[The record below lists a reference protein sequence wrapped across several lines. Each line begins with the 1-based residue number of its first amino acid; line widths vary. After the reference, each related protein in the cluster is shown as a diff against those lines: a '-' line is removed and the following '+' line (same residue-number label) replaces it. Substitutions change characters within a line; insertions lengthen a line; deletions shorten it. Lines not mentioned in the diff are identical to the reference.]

1 MNIRSIA
8 RPTGFFIFL
17 LFTMGMGILVMACGG
32 GEKTGN
38 QEFENHLSSGIPGV
52 ANLTL
57 KILDNPEDPDLY
69 HDRAALYFSE
79 GVLDTA
85 EEDWRKAIELDGEN
99 PEYYHRLSD
108 VLMDNNRPMDAIEV
122 MEDVVELYPDRIP
135 GLLKLGEM
143 YLIMGMDEKA
153 MTSFKRVLEIEAHN
167 ADGLFMIG
175 LTHRETGETEN
186 AIPFFVSTLEVDPT
200 YTEAYLLMGQILM
213 EQDNEL
219 AERYFSNA
227 IRSAPDNPTV
237 YHALA
242 EYYYFKDNLEKAL
255 DVYANMHL
263 RFPSYAEGFFSSGIL
278 FLEQEKLDEAYRM
291 FHMAVQIRPTMA
303 RGYFFRGKI
312 YELRGDYTRALDQY
326 DQAISLA
333 PAYSEAN
340 EAYESLRARV
350 AEGMVN

>member
-1 MNIRSIA
+1 MNFRSIA

-17 LFTMGMGILVMACGG
+17 LFSMGMGILVMACGG
-32 GEKTGN
+32 GEKNGN
-38 QEFENHLSSGIPGV
+38 HGVEKHLNSGIPGV

-57 KILDNPEDPDLY
+57 KILDNPEDPELY
-69 HDRAALYFSE
+69 HDRAVLYYSE
-79 GVLDTA
+79 GVMEIA

-108 VLMDNNRPMDAIEV
+108 VLMDNDRPMDAIEV
-122 MEDVVELYPDRIP
+122 MEAIVELFPDRIP

-153 MTSFKRVLEIEAHN
+153 MTSFNAVLEIEAHN
-167 ADGLFMIG
+167 ADGLFMVG

-186 AIPFFVSTLEVDPT
+186 AIPYFLSALEVDPT

-213 EQDNEL
+213 EQDNDL

-242 EYYYFKDNLEKAL
+242 EYYYFEGKLEKAL

-263 RFPSYAEGFFSSGIL
+263 RFPSYAEGFYSSGL
-278 FLEQEKLDEAYRM
+278 LLLEQEKLDEAYKM

-312 YELRGDYTRALDQY
+312 YELRGEYNRALDQY

-333 PAYSEAN
+333 PTYSEAN
-340 EAYESLRARV
+340 EAYENLRARI
-350 AEGMVN
+350 AEDMAN